1 MRLNAP
7 NIIENRDVLS
17 SNENT
22 HTTAKKLKESTT
34 HPTIPFTSKVKRI
47 LQVALDMV
55 NEGSYK
61 KNGSLGREW
70 FRYEWGEN
78 KGAAEFRKNLSKF
91 FDINLSLSHDLSF
104 IFEYNIK
111 IGNEKVSTWVL
122 PPIYE
127 SNVYVYGDYDT
138 HHEYVDCGETG
149 ISLGPWAEGEE
160 CECERGTI
168 YDSEEDEYRAC
179 TDSELDTIHSDEEC
193 ECEYWHY
200 SDVELY
206 YYPIYETQIYS
217 TVDPETAGCDHTEH
231 THLSDYIHCLESTGD
246 VVRVMSEIH
255 ISDTDYELEDDFD
268 YGLDQEIADD
278 SGRPWASVE
287 FEEHNP
293 SVEMIR
299 LNDLYPD
306 STPTSEELNESALPS
321 SSLTTGT
328 KRILQVAL
336 NMSLMAT
343 SGENKL
349 IVSDSMVG
357 DLISRNLV
365 KFFHIRRSIADDMG
379 FIAEYNI
386 KLDKDKVE
394 DWIIPQVYETILY
407 SYGDYDSETFWE
419 DCEEDG
425 TTWEG
430 DECECIK
437 GDIWDEDGED
447 HRACTESELEEVHYD
462 DECKC
467 KEWDEVEIEKY
478 SYPII
483 ENVIYTTE
491 DPQEIGCDGVEVEV
505 GLEDFK
511 GCMDMGDSVVRVMSQ
526 SHHDD
531 TPPERYDDFKE
542 GLEDTMASD
551 DWSTEYDSFQPFQ
564 LIRDINDMFPDTNL
578 PDDPSPLNEEELKG
592 QQMTMFPTGHWR
604 FPVGKEGE
612 AVKEIQEQLPEH
624 IVKLIFQQWDKE
636 EPLQMNDKDFKL
648 FGIPHKVRL
657 LIALI
662 VRYLQNTTRPIP
674 VRRVWDCEDL
684 KYLFTKEDR
693 HIVQKYLCEED
704 FDYDSIYGYH
714 EWDEGMLYSLDDM
727 SWNYI
732 TTLLGVDK
740 STAENLLGDNP
751 QTDEEE
757 LSGEKE
763 DYIDKIKD
771 LIRWANE
778 HEVVV
783 ATYNAIRDN
792 IKDKIEEHFE
802 HSGKF
807 DYNSEVLVYE
817 IEADL
822 KDYVQDPNAWDNT
835 DRFQSHEDFSGQHLE
850 DILYDINLESDSTP
864 NPYPSPLSTIPN
876 VIFDIFMV
884 EDFSTQWYS
893 DKHELTV
900 DTKFFDSY
908 WYPDY
913 DINQDFMDRM
923 GEEYY
928 DQLKGTMNEG
938 KSYGAEIELDHNNAY
953 IEAGPITKTEI
964 QILNMIMGKFS
975 QQELTDLTTIDYH
988 NVGLDLEIKWSN
1000 FIKLIGEKTGN
1011 SEDFAKSTRWAKWVL
1026 DNRDRAEG
1034 ANEDGEVVIDFN
1046 NIDILTRN
1054 YPSVYEVEGDES
1066 IWQREYRRAAVE
1078 IPAFDDEDARER
1090 ANASFWEYDPEF
1102 ETYDYGDSDTDEF
1115 NIEDITHYQTLKE
1128 QIIDTENLPEEELSP
1143 DLVEGDKVFVW
1154 DVVPDPA
1161 PPGTVPNTLP
1171 SAFIG
1176 TVTEVMPDDVIDKH
1190 AYRGGIKY
1198 MVDSMSG
1205 LIGLHPG
1212 RRKGEWAR
1220 QGIWVEGGR
1229 GRDKWVK
1236 LNKENLQEIKKITS
1250 LKNIERQKD
1259 FTLKRSFMESINN
1272 LTEKEIIPIKESV
1285 VESRVT
1291 LFDYLDGLS
1300 KSSLVNENELP
1311 ELLIGGRNWTDKFT
1325 VSKSMDLDDLK
1336 ENSNKVRDIVFNNT
1350 KLKLSKKL
1358 ENPSFIETK
1367 RDLLETAKSIV
1378 TLWEE
1383 SRRNK
1388 NRVS

>member
-1 MRLNAP
+1 MRLNAHHSGE
-7 NIIENRDVLS
+7 NIDPELQWAIDNSYRTNPELRDDILDSLEDEELESYIVNVEHGDVKLKAPPEQILQKLTGLSDLGNIVTTMRGGNGVAVLTDKDLVIKITGDKAEYITSKELENINSEYVVKVHSSKVIDPDDQSIYTPDSKPAYLIIMDKVDAPTIQQERDWFDCGCTEDKPIYIDFTDPDGDAVVHPPVDDYDKCNKIYDDIMNIRKEIERVGRRWVDIGIDNVGIKDGKYVLIDLGTNDPLPL
-17 SNENT
+17 NENT
-22 HTTAKKLKESTT
+22 NTLTKKLKESIT

-47 LQVALDMV
+47 LQVALDM
-55 NEGSYK
+55 GFK
-61 KNGSLGREW
+61 KGETLNLIGIDW
-70 FRYEWGEN
+70 KEN

-122 PPIYE
+122 PTIYE

-138 HHEYVDCGETG
+138 HYEYTDCDETG
-149 ISLGPWAEGEE
+149 ISLGPWAVGEE

-168 YDSEEDEYRAC
+168 YDSEDDEYRAC
-179 TDSELDTIHSDEEC
+179 TESELDTIHSDEEC
-193 ECEYWHY
+193 ECEYWAND
-200 SDVELY
+200 DVVVY

-246 VVRVMSEIH
+246 VVRVMSEMH
-255 ISDTDYELEDDFD
+255 ISDTAHELEDDFD
-268 YGLDQEIADD
+268 YGLGQEIADD
-278 SGRPWASVE
+278 SGRPWSSVE

-293 SVEMIR
+293 SVEMRR

-306 STPTSEELNESALPS
+306 STPTSEKLNE
-321 SSLTTGT
+321 
-328 KRILQVAL
+328 
-336 NMSLMAT
+336 
-343 SGENKL
+343 
-349 IVSDSMVG
+349 
-357 DLISRNLV
+357 
-365 KFFHIRRSIADDMG
+365 
-379 FIAEYNI
+379 
-386 KLDKDKVE
+386 
-394 DWIIPQVYETILY
+394 
-407 SYGDYDSETFWE
+407 
-419 DCEEDG
+419 
-425 TTWEG
+425 
-430 DECECIK
+430 
-437 GDIWDEDGED
+437 
-447 HRACTESELEEVHYD
+447 
-462 DECKC
+462 
-467 KEWDEVEIEKY
+467 
-478 SYPII
+478 
-483 ENVIYTTE
+483 
-491 DPQEIGCDGVEVEV
+491 
-505 GLEDFK
+505 
-511 GCMDMGDSVVRVMSQ
+511 
-526 SHHDD
+526 
-531 TPPERYDDFKE
+531 
-542 GLEDTMASD
+542 
-551 DWSTEYDSFQPFQ
+551 
-564 LIRDINDMFPDTNL
+564 
-578 PDDPSPLNEEELKG
+578 

-704 FDYDSIYGYH
+704 FDYEMMYGYD
-714 EWDEGMLYSLDDM
+714 EWDDGMPDQLDEK
-727 SWNYI
+727 SWGLVTKI
-732 TTLLGVDK
+732 LGVDE
-740 STAENLLGDNP
+740 SIAENLLKDNP
-751 QTDEEE
+751 QTQAEEE
-757 LSGEKE
+757 LLANKE
-763 DYIDKIKD
+763 DDVDTIRYLLKWSNERGAGDATYTAIKD
-771 LIRWANE
+771 SM
-778 HEVVV
+778 
-783 ATYNAIRDN
+783 
-792 IKDKIEEHFE
+792 KDEIEDHFE
-802 HSGKF
+802 QEGKF
-807 DYNSEVLVYE
+807 EYNSKGELVYI

-835 DRFQSHEDFSGQHLE
+835 DRFQSHEDFSGLDLE
-850 DILYDINLESDSTP
+850 DILYDINLESDSTL
-864 NPYPSPLSTIPN
+864 NPYTSSLHTIPN

-884 EDFSTQWYS
+884 SDFSTQWYS

-923 GEEYY
+923 GEAYY

-1102 ETYDYGDSDTDEF
+1102 ETYDYGNSDTDEF

-1128 QIIDTENLPEEELSP
+1128 QIINTENLPEEEISP

-1154 DVVPDPA
+1154 DVEPDFAVYHNPA
-1161 PPGTVPNTLP
+1161 PPGTTPNTIP

-1176 TVTEVMPDDVIDKH
+1176 TVTEVIPDDEIDRH

-1205 LIGLHPG
+1205 LIGLYPG
-1212 RRKGEWAR
+1212 RSDGLGEM
-1220 QGIWVEGGR
+1220 GR
-1229 GRDKWVK
+1229 WGFHRDKWVK
-1236 LNKENLQEIKKITS
+1236 LNKENLQEIKKITNT
-1250 LKNIERQKD
+1250 KNIERQKD

-1272 LTEKEIIPIKESV
+1272 LTEKEITTIKESV
-1285 VESRVT
+1285 VVSRVT
-1291 LFDYLDGLS
+1291 LFDYLDELS

-1336 ENSNKVRDIVFNNT
+1336 ENSNKVRDIVFNNA

-1367 RDLLETAKSIV
+1367 RELLETAKSIV